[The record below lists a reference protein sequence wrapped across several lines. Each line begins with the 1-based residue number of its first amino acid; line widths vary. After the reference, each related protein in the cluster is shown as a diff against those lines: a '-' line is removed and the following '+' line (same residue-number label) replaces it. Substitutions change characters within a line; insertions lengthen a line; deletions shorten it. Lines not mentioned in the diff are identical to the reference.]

1 MGTALLFPAGQNQ
14 TENKQNDKAHTE
26 VVKKSKIQE
35 SNQMTSKRCLSIAVM
50 GCLLLL
56 SSINLFGQAT
66 ASSSLQ
72 GTIVDKTQAVLS
84 KAEVTITHKETGATR
99 TAKANDAGEYR
110 FDVLPAGIYT
120 IRVTAQGFSAAEA
133 KGVEILIGRTATQN
147 FTLSPGA
154 VSETVEVTTTAPLL
168 DLAKT
173 DVSTNI
179 TPEQVTELPL
189 IGRDIADL
197 AYLAPGVKA
206 ADSYDP
212 TKNRYA
218 ILSVNGDGGRNVNVT
233 VNGVDNKDNTVGGPV
248 MQLPAEA
255 VQEFQISTQR
265 FSAVNG
271 RSSGAAINV
280 ITKSGSN
287 AYHGSAFGF
296 FREQAFNAD
305 QKVANG
311 DGTASSSNP
320 PYSRQWFGGSFGG
333 PIKKDK
339 LFGFFAMERQRE
351 HTSIAESPVAFT
363 ELQLVTNLGAQPAS
377 TIPTPFFENRI
388 NGRLD
393 WTINAKHSAYFSVST
408 QANNSLNDQS
418 GGLFDLTEGNFT
430 VNHLQVA
437 NLTVNSALSPTL
449 INQFTLGFQYWNN
462 LIDTPTRT
470 PLFTFPLGANTIQ
483 FGTNTNIPQN
493 SIQRKYQFK
502 DDLSKTVGKHTF
514 KTGFDFIWTPLM
526 GGFFEFNPTLELDF
540 GKLPS
545 QILALP
551 QGFQTPGLLTGN
563 NAGSGM
569 SIAVGDPTF
578 LIKDAKQLG
587 LYFQDDW
594 KVTHRLTLN
603 LGLRWDKDFDFIGGS
618 DITASRTFQEL
629 QAAAPFSPLA
639 ASLVAKKASDYSKG
653 FSPRIGLAYDL
664 TGQGNHV
671 VRAGFG
677 LYYDNTFQNIP
688 LFMEQQ
694 SNATIFQTAF
704 SLSGTDPVP
713 GTGLTLDQWHI
724 GSPMPTIP
732 PPSSQL
738 TPGSIGRLM
747 DPNYRTPVT
756 EEFNG
761 GYTWAINS
769 KSVIEAEYVHVLSL
783 HENKTINLDPKI
795 PVNPAL
801 IQTTSV
807 TETAAKAPTC
817 DPIKG
822 CGFFQPLD
830 AAFKAAGV
838 PILGSVRDETS
849 GGRSRYDAMNISY
862 RQRGFHRTDL
872 IVNYTLARAVGY
884 GEDGGSFR
892 YYPRDPQHPLSPF
905 EFGPAFND
913 ERNHFTIAATAHL
926 PWGMEFSPILQAGSA
941 RPYLVTAGT
950 NLLNFGGGSATG
962 ALVVLNNDPNNLNAF
977 PTDTPAHTAASKLA
991 ASQCY
996 YAGNCHVVPYN
1007 SLRGNPYFDMDARV
1021 AKNIKLGENR
1031 NLQLAFQ
1038 AFNLTNHAN
1047 YGNDFGNVVG
1057 SPSFGHPIGFIN
1069 PTSSTLPRAFTGEFG
1084 ARFTF

>member
-1 MGTALLFPAGQNQ
+1 MKRKLSVWAAL
-14 TENKQNDKAHTE
+14 
-26 VVKKSKIQE
+26 
-35 SNQMTSKRCLSIAVM
+35 

-56 SSINLFGQAT
+56 GSTSLWGQAT
-66 ASSSLQ
+66 ASASLQ
-72 GTIVDKTQAVLS
+72 GTVADKSQAVIT
-84 KAEVTITHKETGATR
+84 KAQVTVTGKETGATR
-99 TAKANDAGEYR
+99 TAKTNEAGEYR
-110 FDVLPAGIYT
+110 FEQLPAGIYN
-120 IRVTAQGFSAAEA
+120 VKVSAAGFAAAEA
-133 KGVEILIGRTATQN
+133 KDVQLLVGAATTQN
-147 FTLSPGA
+147 FALTPGT
-154 VSETVEVTTTAPLL
+154 VSETIEVTATAPLV
-168 DLAKT
+168 DQTKT

-179 TPEQVTELPL
+179 TPEQITDLPL

-255 VQEFQISTQR
+255 VQEFQVSTQR

-280 ITKSGSN
+280 ITKSGTN

-311 DGTASSSNP
+311 DGTTSPANP
-320 PYSRQWFGGSFGG
+320 PYERQFFGGSVGG

-339 LFGFFAMERQRE
+339 LFAFFAMERQRE
-351 HTSIAESPVAFT
+351 QTSIAESPLALT
-363 ELQLVTNLGAQPAS
+363 QLQLVTNLGAQPAS
-377 TIPTPFFENRI
+377 TIPTPFYENRL

-393 WTINAKHSAYFSVST
+393 WAINNKHSAYFSVST

-418 GGLFDLTEGNFT
+418 GSLFDLTEGNFT

-449 INQFTLGFQYWNN
+449 INQATLGFQYWNN
-462 LIDTPTRT
+462 LIDSTTRA
-470 PLFTFPLGANTIQ
+470 PLFTFPKGIQ
-483 FGTNTNIPQN
+483 FGTNTNVPQQ

-502 DDLSKTVGKHTF
+502 DDLSKTVGRHTF
-514 KTGFDFIWTPLM
+514 KTGFDYIWTPFM
-526 GGFFEFNPTLELDF
+526 GGFFEFNPTLEIDY
-540 GKLPS
+540 GQLPS
-545 QILALP
+545 QILAVP
-551 QGFQTPGLLTGN
+551 GGFSNPGLVQ
-563 NAGSGM
+563 GM

-578 LIKDAKQLG
+578 IIKDAKQLG
-587 LYFQDDW
+587 FYFQDDW
-594 KVTHRLTLN
+594 KMTRRLTVN
-603 LGLRWDKDFDFIGGS
+603 LGLRWDKDFDFVGGS
-618 DITASRTFQEL
+618 DIANSRTFQEL

-639 ASLVAKKASDYSKG
+639 ASLVAKKATDYSKG

-664 TGQGNHV
+664 TGHGNHV

-677 LYYDNTFQNIP
+677 MYYDNTFQNIP

-704 SLSGTDPVP
+704 PLSGTDPVP
-713 GTGLTLDQWHI
+713 GTALTLDQWHI
-724 GSPMPTIP
+724 GSPLPTIP
-732 PPSSQL
+732 APSGKL
-738 TPGSIGRLM
+738 NGGSTGRIM

-761 GYTWAINS
+761 GYTWSITS

-783 HENKTINLDPKI
+783 HENKTINLDPRI
-795 PVNPAL
+795 PVTPNN
-801 IQTTSV
+801 ITTLS
-807 TETAAKAPTC
+807 KNGLP
-817 DPIKG
+817 G
-822 CGFFQPLD
+822 GFFRPLD
-830 AAFKAAGV
+830 AAFAAAGV
-838 PILGSVRDETS
+838 PLLGSVRDETA

-862 RQRGFHRTDL
+862 RQRGFHKVDL
-872 IVNYTLARAVGY
+872 IANYTLARAVGY
-884 GEDGGSFR
+884 DQDGGSFR
-892 YYPRDPQHPLSPF
+892 YYPRDPQKPFSPF
-905 EFGPAFND
+905 EFGPALND
-913 ERNHFTIAATAHL
+913 ERNHLTIAGTVHL
-926 PWGMEFSPILQAGSA
+926 PWALEFSPILQAGSA
-941 RPYLVTAGT
+941 RPYLVTSSYNELNLAGGSSLGAVIVRNSDPT
-950 NLLNFGGGSATG
+950 NLFAFLANTG
-962 ALVVLNNDPNNLNAF
+962 VKA
-977 PTDTPAHTAASKLA
+977 TDTATKIAAA
-991 ASQCY
+991 NCY
-996 YAGNCHVVPYN
+996 YSGNCHVVPYN
-1007 SLRGNPYFDMDARV
+1007 SMRGDPYFNVDTRL
-1021 AKNIKLGENR
+1021 AKNIKLGEHR

-1047 YGNDFGNVVG
+1047 YGNDFGNVVQNQG
-1057 SPSFGHPIGFIN
+1057 TTFAKPVGFIN
-1069 PTSSTLPRAFTGEFG
+1069 PTSTTLPRSFQGEFG